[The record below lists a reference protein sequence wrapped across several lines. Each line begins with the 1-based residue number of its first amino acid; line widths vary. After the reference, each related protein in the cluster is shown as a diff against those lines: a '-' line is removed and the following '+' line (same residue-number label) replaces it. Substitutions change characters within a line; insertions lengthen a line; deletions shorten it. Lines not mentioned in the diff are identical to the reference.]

1 MFEISSKI
9 KFQAPSTKFQKFI
22 RFWHSCIKVEPKNL
36 RKSALSAGD
45 FLTKLETKNLKRET
59 TNPKHLLVIR
69 LSALGDVAMCV
80 PVLRVLCATYP
91 HLRVTVLSKPFHKP
105 LFDEL
110 PNVNFYPAEVKE
122 KHKGFTGLL
131 KLASTLKNEGIDG
144 VADLHNVLR
153 SNVLGGYFMFKGIP
167 VVKIDK
173 GRAEKKALTRTN
185 NKQFK
190 PLKSTFERYAAV
202 FEELGFPIDL
212 EQHQF
217 PLKKEIPEKII
228 PLFDNTYTKHIGIAP
243 FAAHVGKMYPLE
255 LMEQVIAKLDAEK
268 QTQIFLFGG
277 GKHEEALLN
286 TLTQKYTTTT
296 NLAGTLSFEQEL
308 EVISNLDGMLA
319 MDSGNAHLAAIYGV
333 PTITIWGV
341 THPYAGFYPFGQPL
355 ENALLADR
363 NQFPLIPTSVYGN
376 KLPKGYENVMKTI
389 SPQQIFDRLLK
400 VLQR

>member
-1 MFEISSKI
+1 MKQET
-9 KFQAPSTKFQKFI
+9 Q
-22 RFWHSCIKVEPKNL
+22 NL
-36 RKSALSAGD
+36 
-45 FLTKLETKNLKRET
+45 
-59 TNPKHLLVIR
+59 KHLLLIR

-91 HLRVTVLSKPFHKP
+91 HLRLTVLSKPFHKP

-131 KLASTLKNEGIDG
+131 KLASTLKKEGIDG

-153 SNVLGGYFMFKGIP
+153 SKVIGTYFKLKGVP
-167 VVKIDK
+167 VAKIDK
-173 GRAEKKALTRTN
+173 GRAEKKALTREK
-185 NKQFK
+185 NKIFK
-190 PLKSTFERYAAV
+190 PLTTTIERYADV

-217 PLKKEIPEKII
+217 PIKKEIPEKVI
-228 PLFDNTYTKHIGIAP
+228 PLFDSTFKKHLGIAP
-243 FAAHVGKMYPLE
+243 FAAHQGKMYPLG
-255 LMEQVIAKLDAEK
+255 LLEQVIAKLDAERE
-268 QTQIFLFGG
+268 TQIFLLGG
-277 GKHEEALLN
+277 GKHEKALLN
-286 TLTQKYTTTT
+286 TLAQKYTTTT
-296 NLAGTLSFEQEL
+296 NLAGTLSFELEL
-308 EVISNLDGMLA
+308 AVISNLDAMLA

-376 KLPKGYENVMKTI
+376 KLPKGYEKVMKTI

-400 VLQR
+400 VLKR

>member
-1 MFEISSKI
+1 M
-9 KFQAPSTKFQKFI
+9 
-22 RFWHSCIKVEPKNL
+22 
-36 RKSALSAGD
+36 
-45 FLTKLETKNLKRET
+45 
-59 TNPKHLLVIR
+59 
-69 LSALGDVAMCV
+69 
-80 PVLRVLCATYP
+80 
-91 HLRVTVLSKPFHKP
+91 SKPFHKP

-110 PNVNFYPAEVKE
+110 PNVNFYPAQVKE

-131 KLASTLKNEGIDG
+131 KLASTLKKEGIDG

-153 SNVLGGYFMFKGIP
+153 SNVIGTYFKLKGIT
-167 VVKIDK
+167 VAKIDK
-173 GRAEKKALTRTN
+173 GRADKKALTRTN

-190 PLKSTFERYAAV
+190 PLKSTYERYADV

-217 PLKKEIPEKII
+217 PLKKEIPGKII
-228 PLFDNTYTKHIGIAP
+228 PLFDSTYKKHLGIAP
-243 FAAHVGKMYPLE
+243 FAAHQGKMYPLDF
-255 LMEQVIAKLDAEK
+255 MEQVIAKLEEEK
-268 QTQIFLFGG
+268 ETQIFLFGG
-277 GKHEEALLN
+277 GKQEEEKLNALA
-286 TLTQKYTTTT
+286 QKYKTTT

-308 EVISNLDGMLA
+308 AVISNLDAMLA

-363 NQFPLIPTSVYGN
+363 NQYPLIPTSIYGN
-376 KLPKGYENVMKTI
+376 TFPKGYENVMKTI
-389 SPQQIFDRLLK
+389 SPQQILDKLLK